1 MGFYKPNKKKA
12 AAFNNAIERM
22 PENMTNND
30 LSAFICGLFK
40 VYDIKGDQRRMLI
53 LGLAMQDDDDD
64 DDDNDD
70 EDDVGVGVEIDF
82 NDPKLSA
89 IFKGGA

>member
-1 MGFYKPNKKKA
+1 
-12 AAFNNAIERM
+12 M

-30 LSAFICGLFK
+30 LSAFIVGLFK

-53 LGLAMQDDDDD
+53 LGLAMQEHDDDDD
-64 DDDNDD
+64 DD

-89 IFKGGA
+89 IFKGGK

>member
-1 MGFYKPNKKKA
+1 MGFYQPSEKKKK
-12 AAFNNAIERM
+12 AFNNAIKRM

-30 LSAFICGLFK
+30 LSAFIVGLFK

-53 LGLAMQDDDDD
+53 LGLAMQENDDDDY
-64 DDDNDD
+64 D

-89 IFKGGA
+89 IFKGGK

>member
-1 MGFYKPNKKKA
+1 MGFYQPSEKKKKA
-12 AAFNNAIERM
+12 FNKAIERM

-30 LSAFICGLFK
+30 LSAFIVGLFK

-53 LGLAMQDDDDD
+53 LGLAMQEHDDDDD
-64 DDDNDD
+64 DD

-89 IFKGGA
+89 IFKGGK

>member
-30 LSAFICGLFK
+30 LSAFIVGLFK

-53 LGLAMQDDDDD
+53 VGLAMQEHDDD
-64 DDDNDD
+64 DD

-89 IFKGGA
+89 IFKGGK

>member
-1 MGFYKPNKKKA
+1 MGFYQPSEKKKK
-12 AAFNNAIERM
+12 AFNNAIERM

-53 LGLAMQDDDDD
+53 LGLAMQEHD

>member
-1 MGFYKPNKKKA
+1 MGFYKPSKKKMV
-12 AAFNNAIERM
+12 AFNNAIERM

-64 DDDNDD
+64 DG

>member
-1 MGFYKPNKKKA
+1 MGFYQPSEKKKK
-12 AAFNNAIERM
+12 AFNNAIERM

-53 LGLAMQDDDDD
+53 LGLAMQEHDDDDD
-64 DDDNDD
+64 DD

>member
-40 VYDIKGDQRRMLI
+40 VYDIKGDQRKMLI
-53 LGLAMQDDDDD
+53 LGLAMQEDDGDD
-64 DDDNDD
+64 DD

>member
-1 MGFYKPNKKKA
+1 MGFYQPSEKKKK
-12 AAFNNAIERM
+12 AFNNAIERM

-30 LSAFICGLFK
+30 LSAFIVGLFK

-53 LGLAMQDDDDD
+53 LGLAMQENDDDDY
-64 DDDNDD
+64 D

-89 IFKGGA
+89 IFKGGK